1 MPPDGDTPAA
11 LPLRVATWNIHSG
24 IGRDRRYD
32 AARIIAVLRELRAD
46 VIALQ
51 EVASLAEHGEFLTE
65 VRAALG
71 MSIAAGP
78 THREGEYGN
87 ALLSRYP
94 QTDVR
99 RLDLAWRRTEP
110 RGAIDAT
117 LDIGGRTVRVM
128 TTHLGLRPAERR
140 DQVRRLL
147 AAIDAGTPSPLIL
160 MGDVNEWFLW
170 GRPARWL
177 HRDFHARPAP
187 ATFPAWRP
195 LLALDRIWVR
205 PMRLLRH
212 LAPHATPLAR
222 VASDHLP
229 LVADLVL

>member
-1 MPPDGDTPAA
+1 MPPDGGTPAA

-24 IGRDRRYD
+24 IGLDGRYD
-32 AARIIAVLRELRAD
+32 AERIIAVLRELRAD

-51 EVASLAEHGEFLTE
+51 EVASLAEHGEFLTQ

-71 MSIAAGP
+71 MSVAAGP

-87 ALLSRYP
+87 ALLTRHP
-94 QTDVR
+94 QTCVT

-117 LDIGGRTVRVM
+117 LDIGGRTVRIV

-147 AAIDAGTPSPLIL
+147 AAIEAGTPAPLVL

-187 ATFPAWRP
+187 ATFPSWRP
-195 LLALDRIWVR
+195 LLSLDRIWVR
-205 PMRLLRH
+205 PVRLLRN
-212 LAPHATPLAR
+212 LAPHTSKLAR

-229 LVADLVL
+229 LVADLVI